1 MLMPTVARYMTHEPY
16 SIPSTTSLA
25 TIQTL
30 MQTKGFRHVPVVD
43 GGKLLGLVRYED
55 IRIVEAVPGVHL
67 ENIEASRV
75 MAAPLHV
82 WSEMP
87 LDEVARLMSTNKA
100 DCVVVMGGHG
110 VEGIFTAS
118 DALLVLDALLQQAR

>member
-1 MLMPTVARYMTHEPY
+1 
-16 SIPSTTSLA
+16 
-25 TIQTL
+25 
-30 MQTKGFRHVPVVD
+30 VD
-43 GGKLLGLVRYED
+43 GSKLLGLVRHED
-55 IRIVEAVPGVHL
+55 IRVVAAVPGVHL

-75 MAAPLHV
+75 MAPPLHV
-82 WSEMP
+82 WAEMP

-118 DALLVLDALLQQAR
+118 DALLVLDALLQQKRVTA